1 MPSFHQ
7 IQEWQDEYYSGLN
20 ATIKK
25 AQENV
30 VHDDP
35 SIKDY
40 PFAIV
45 HREWMSVIGAA
56 VGYIIRNK
64 PIEYLKAR
72 YELAS
77 WTQSKTDHWLRF
89 RLSVTELFDYLRSL
103 SKYCCWSLIGKIQ
116 CPTYSEELLFNAI
129 QNNDFEA
136 YSEICRTEKLNL
148 FDLSLAAGFLWSPP
162 KPSDNDE
169 ELSNEEFGARFER
182 NLIVAGTNIDS
193 TNSFFSRLAGRLNEP
208 YCNLDYPHREMVG
221 MIVKELIDIIVY
233 YDFFELYEKEAINE
247 LLDNPEYDDLL
258 AEAQLFYY
266 SRYHEL
272 PSRMKVLIDLDSWED
287 EDGQETKSNAQ
298 PGGQVPGG
306 DGKPDWVPSDYQWPD
321 RSFFVKDEHFIKAPN
336 SIKLIDEL
344 AHFAK
349 SDEEYER
356 FKKFM
361 VKVAVIGKI
370 DSVPDM
376 EALIQ
381 FFTGRKMDNAAD
393 KLTWYGAGPNAR
405 NLVYIVQQIGDG
417 KEKFKALK
425 NPTLVCFKDI
435 TDTEKQTLQPKES
448 SVNLAGRIQ
457 DFRGMDPELLLS
469 LTGEGSYDCFSELN
483 KFKTKTRD

>member
-1 MPSFHQ
+1 MPSFQ
-7 IQEWQDEYYSGLN
+7 QLQEWQDEYYSGLN

-25 AQENV
+25 AQDNV

-116 CPTYSEELLFNAI
+116 CPTYSEERLFNAI

-162 KPSDNDE
+162 KSSDNDE

-182 NLIVAGTNIDS
+182 NLIVA
-193 TNSFFSRLAGRLNEP
+193 
-208 YCNLDYPHREMVG
+208 
-221 MIVKELIDIIVY
+221 
-233 YDFFELYEKEAINE
+233 
-247 LLDNPEYDDLL
+247 
-258 AEAQLFYY
+258 
-266 SRYHEL
+266 
-272 PSRMKVLIDLDSWED
+272 
-287 EDGQETKSNAQ
+287 
-298 PGGQVPGG
+298 
-306 DGKPDWVPSDYQWPD
+306 
-321 RSFFVKDEHFIKAPN
+321 
-336 SIKLIDEL
+336 
-344 AHFAK
+344 
-349 SDEEYER
+349 
-356 FKKFM
+356 
-361 VKVAVIGKI
+361 
-370 DSVPDM
+370 
-376 EALIQ
+376 
-381 FFTGRKMDNAAD
+381 
-393 KLTWYGAGPNAR
+393 
-405 NLVYIVQQIGDG
+405 
-417 KEKFKALK
+417 
-425 NPTLVCFKDI
+425 
-435 TDTEKQTLQPKES
+435 
-448 SVNLAGRIQ
+448 
-457 DFRGMDPELLLS
+457 
-469 LTGEGSYDCFSELN
+469 
-483 KFKTKTRD
+483 

>member
-1 MPSFHQ
+1 M
-7 IQEWQDEYYSGLN
+7 
-20 ATIKK
+20 
-25 AQENV
+25 
-30 VHDDP
+30 
-35 SIKDY
+35 
-40 PFAIV
+40 
-45 HREWMSVIGAA
+45 
-56 VGYIIRNK
+56 
-64 PIEYLKAR
+64 
-72 YELAS
+72 
-77 WTQSKTDHWLRF
+77 TQ
-89 RLSVTELFDYLRSL
+89 
-103 SKYCCWSLIGKIQ
+103 Q
-116 CPTYSEELLFNAI
+116 
-129 QNNDFEA
+129 
-136 YSEICRTEKLNL
+136 
-148 FDLSLAAGFLWSPP
+148 
-162 KPSDNDE
+162 
-169 ELSNEEFGARFER
+169 
-182 NLIVAGTNIDS
+182 TN
-193 TNSFFSRLAGRLNEP
+193 
-208 YCNLDYPHREMVG
+208 
-221 MIVKELIDIIVY
+221 
-233 YDFFELYEKEAINE
+233 
-247 LLDNPEYDDLL
+247 
-258 AEAQLFYY
+258 
-266 SRYHEL
+266 
-272 PSRMKVLIDLDSWED
+272 
-287 EDGQETKSNAQ
+287 QET
-298 PGGQVPGG
+298 GG

-321 RSFFVKDEHFIKAPN
+321 RSFFVKDELFVKAPN
-336 SIKLIDEL
+336 SITLIDEL

-393 KLTWYGAGPNAR
+393 VITWYGAGPNAR